1 MCWIHMTYII
11 IILILIIVLLY
22 KKINIEK
29 FRCKNNVG
37 YNS

>member
-1 MCWIHMTYII
+1 MMYII
-11 IILILIIVLLY
+11 IILILIIILLY

-29 FRCKNNVG
+29 FRCKNDVE